1 MALLNKMTKEQL
13 VKIAN
18 ERPQGSSN
26 SQGIIFESGVYPIK
40 IKFVEI
46 AKARNSDAKSFAIRY
61 ERNGSEGTLFG
72 PYIYNKDGQQN
83 KIGFEKLIELQ
94 AILGVN
100 EMNTETKEVTT
111 KETYKAEVIKEFAG
125 KEVIVQTMLEYGKF
139 NGDVRRSIRIVGFF
153 RKSDLASFSELVG
166 NSEVGSRYTF
176 VTSGDKPRCKEVRY
190 LDGVTPDEANAFE
203 EKRVKERANNTQS
216 TTTTSSNEI
225 SFDEDDNNE
234 LPF

>member
-18 ERPQGSSN
+18 ERPQGSSS
-26 SQGIIFESGVYPIK
+26 SQGLIFESGVYPIK

-94 AILGVN
+94 AILGTN
-100 EMNTETKEVTT
+100 EMNTEIKEVSTN

-125 KEVIVQTMLEYGKF
+125 KEVIVQTILEYSKY
-139 NGDVRRSIRIVGFF
+139 NNEITRRMKIVGFY
-153 RKSDLASFSELVG
+153 RKSDLASFSELLG

-176 VTSGDKPRCKEVRY
+176 VTSGDKPRCKETRY
-190 LDGVTPDEANAFE
+190 LDGVTPEEANAWE
-203 EKRVKERANNTQS
+203 EKRAQEAKERNANTQS
-216 TTTTSSNEI
+216 TTAEV